1 MSTHR
6 RLALANL
13 RISTSSLPPPNSPS
27 PIVAS
32 SLRQRRHAVSTHLRG
47 ALRDLVSPARDMNS
61 EHLDHSAVAAPSRST
76 FLGAI
81 DEVTTSNIGNNEQ
94 GPEEHH
100 GNAEPASKRCSRFQ
114 HRVQALKALTRHA
127 SPISASASPL
137 SPSSGSPTRWSFY
150 PRISTVDPLPPPSLR
165 PGTSPPDINDSRFR
179 ARSPGGALNS
189 SPLSTL
195 ERRSNLKMKRHHRR
209 TVVLDGEL
217 HCAPCSPLSPL
228 FRPYTAVQPPPLSPG
243 FNPLRVGE
251 EFGMS
256 QDVRQAIEHLHETNC
271 QKGDDWEQ
279 LGILGW
285 RR

>member
-13 RISTSSLPPPNSPS
+13 RISTSSLPPPDFPS
-27 PIVAS
+27 PIMAS
-32 SLRQRRHAVSTHLRG
+32 SLWRRRHAVSTHLRG
-47 ALRDLVSPARDMNS
+47 ALRDLVSPASSVYS
-61 EHLDHSAVAAPSRST
+61 EHSAQAAMVPPTRGT
-76 FLGAI
+76 FLGAV

-100 GNAEPASKRCSRFQ
+100 GNVEPASKRCSRFQ

-137 SPSSGSPTRWSFY
+137 SPSSGSPTRWSFC
-150 PRISTVDPLPPPSLR
+150 PRTSMVDPLPPPSLR
-165 PGTSPPDINDSRFR
+165 PGTSSPDINDSRFR

-195 ERRSNLKMKRHHRR
+195 ERRSNLKMKRHNRR

-217 HCAPCSPLSPL
+217 RCAPCSPVSPL

-243 FNPLRVGE
+243 FNPSRVGE

-256 QDVRQAIEHLHETNC
+256 QGVRQATEHMHETNC